1 MEIKLQIF
9 PDEKLVLE
17 SISGE
22 VTLGAMIQKT
32 KALFE
37 NPDYNPSFVGV
48 IDFRRGITHMSK
60 VELLGFANLIN
71 DSEQFGHAPWAI
83 LADDPMVVALS
94 QIFQLRVKNPENI
107 GVFTTVREAAK
118 YVQRPKLIE
127 YLDEYPC
134 I

>member
-1 MEIKLQIF
+1 MELKVQIL

-22 VTLGAMIQKT
+22 ITLGEMIQKT

-37 NPDYNPSFVGV
+37 NPDYDASFVGV
-48 IDFRRGITHMSK
+48 VDLRKGLAHMSK
-60 VELLGFANLIN
+60 IELLGFANLIN

-94 QIFQLRVKNPENI
+94 QIFQIRVKNPENI
-107 GVFTTVREAAK
+107 GVFATVREAAK
-118 YVQRPKLIE
+118 FVQRPSLIQ
-127 YLDEYPC
+127 YLEDYPC